1 MRCEFVMMT
10 MMMRSICCVMCES
23 ISEQALNRVSGS
35 EPNHLKSANTTQERF
50 SWFSHNCQIFI
61 NMRGPSIEHNRE
73 CNPSVSNKSSR
84 SMNFRSTSGL
94 CQGRPGYVSGRG
106 HHMSEA
112 PENRPPTL
120 DGTIDLIVVESQV
133 RAQQDGDAGH
143 QEQSVSSWH
152 HQQVVKQRSWQQRQM
167 LQKVSSGTGGDG
179 VYISM

>member
-1 MRCEFVMMT
+1 MRCEFVM

-73 CNPSVSNKSSR
+73 CNPGVSNTSSR

-112 PENRPPTL
+112 PKNRPPTL

-133 RAQQDGDAGH
+133 LEQQDGDAGH
-143 QEQSVSSWH
+143 QEQSVSSWLH
-152 HQQVVKQRSWQQRQM
+152 
-167 LQKVSSGTGGDG
+167 
-179 VYISM
+179 